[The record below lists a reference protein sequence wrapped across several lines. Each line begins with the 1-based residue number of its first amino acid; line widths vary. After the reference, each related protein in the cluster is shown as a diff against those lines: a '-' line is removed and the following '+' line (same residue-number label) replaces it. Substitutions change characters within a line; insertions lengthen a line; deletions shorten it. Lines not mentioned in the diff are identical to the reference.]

1 MKPLLL
7 YLVFVNVVAVA
18 VCAIDKLYAIKGWY
32 RRRVRE
38 TQLFVI
44 SFLGGALGMYV
55 TMKLIRHKT
64 LHKRFMI
71 TLPILILVQSLLL
84 LYVLHLIA

>member
-7 YLVFVNVVAVA
+7 YLIFINVVAVV
-18 VCAIDKLYAIKGWY
+18 VCAIDKLSAQKGW
-32 RRRVRE
+32 RRVRE

-44 SFLGGALGMYV
+44 SFLGGALGMYA

-71 TLPILILVQSLLL
+71 TLPILIFVQFLLL
-84 LYVLHLIA
+84 LYVLHLIT